1 MQLNEEGMH
10 EEIWK
15 EEFSV
20 NSESEISNDSD
31 RFVKFWSGSTQ
42 SYRSDEDNV
51 NVTPFYM

>member
-42 SYRSDEDNV
+42 S
-51 NVTPFYM
+51 